1 MPSDLS
7 AEAIEAV
14 VGGCLGRPVRWF
26 DAIGSTN
33 DEAWAWARDGA
44 PEGALVV
51 ADHQTQGRGRWD
63 RAWVDRAGSSLMF
76 SVVLHPHG
84 AIEAV
89 SLLTTAAGLACAEAV
104 EAVSGLRTGL
114 KWPNDVTLG
123 GKKLAGLLVES
134 ATLGGRVETAVVG
147 CGVNVHTPE
156 DMLAGFAAGATS
168 ISAASGGLG
177 AGRPVGRAALLG
189 AILASLEGHYG
200 RLADPGGRTELL
212 RRAEGRSE
220 VLGKTVTVRTADGRS
235 LSGVAR
241 ALLPS
246 GALELEVGG
255 AKRALHSA
263 EITQLRAAQAPHGVG
278 RGYPRFRRPE

>member
-1 MPSDLS
+1 MAAYPTFAMPSDLS

-14 VGGCLGRPVRWF
+14 VGGSLGRPARWF

-156 DMLAGFAAGATS
+156 D
-168 ISAASGGLG
+168 
-177 AGRPVGRAALLG
+177 
-189 AILASLEGHYG
+189 
-200 RLADPGGRTELL
+200 
-212 RRAEGRSE
+212 
-220 VLGKTVTVRTADGRS
+220 
-235 LSGVAR
+235 
-241 ALLPS
+241 
-246 GALELEVGG
+246 
-255 AKRALHSA
+255 
-263 EITQLRAAQAPHGVG
+263 
-278 RGYPRFRRPE
+278 